1 MDGMI
6 DHSGVWCLAFGGNW
20 FAKKRVRQN
29 YHTVSVINYCNVE
42 R

>member
-20 FAKKRVRQN
+20 FAKKRVQLD
-29 YHTVSVINYCNVE
+29 YFG
-42 R
+42 